1 MQIPKFK
8 IDIVD
13 SISDLQVNKL
23 ESNAK
28 TFLSETNHYINKSKN
43 SMISNKQYFPENT
56 HFDTFDE
63 YGKKIIEKINL
74 YISDL
79 VLKQIEE
86 VKDKLRDSLVNFE
99 NLSIEQIETNIYN
112 AKHEITKI
120 TYDNIA
126 LIDSYIESNM
136 EDNLDEYFKDNKLD
150 IDSRTKIDL
159 RKNYCENIK
168 SNLSQVKSEFVNTS
182 RNEIENLYDKTLST
196 FKEQKTIDLENVKEE
211 KEVLHVNN
219 DGLTDKLSETENNQ
233 KLNVKLSNL
242 NINLTELEK
251 INILI
256 GSFTNIKVTIIE
268 DGIILA
274 RDEAGQELEVKQN
287 DDVIAIYDNKQNKAP
302 YAIKI
307 NKENNN
313 ISVKHDNDM
322 IVYDSNSND
331 VRVTVANDSERND
344 YIFTYEND
352 NIAAYRIINGEKLP
366 VENINDLIYQLNNQG
381 INVINVINYALDES
395 REGTDRDSSKR

>member
-381 INVINVINYALDES
+381 INVINVINYALYES